1 MSEARHT
8 VDLLIRFES
17 QSLSSCTHGLSIVL
31 SSGSV
36 IRSIFSR
43 KPGRKSWLKKRNAR
57 TRRARARSRQTASTA
72 AHHVK
77 ELATQSSLIV
87 IAVTKCVREIS
98 ELELRLRCATFY
110 CWCLA
115 MTALRCSAIAGS
127 SARNFCCC
135 SCAFFTSP
143 STI

>member
-1 MSEARHT
+1 M
-8 VDLLIRFES
+8 
-17 QSLSSCTHGLSIVL
+17 LSRIVL

-36 IRSIFSR
+36 IESIFSR

-57 TRRARARSRQTASTA
+57 TPRAHARSRQTASTA

-98 ELELRLRCATFY
+98 ELV
-110 CWCLA
+110 
-115 MTALRCSAIAGS
+115 
-127 SARNFCCC
+127 FCGR
-135 SCAFFTSP
+135 SGGTDLSLWHFLLLVFGDDGAEMLGHRR
-143 STI
+143 IQRA